1 MSINTQRQL
10 NQWIP
15 SFAASNSM
23 CLITLDSLVGSAST
37 HLSLR
42 AMQWSSSSRS
52 RSKTWAV
59 CQNVTRR
66 SDLIWSLWLD
76 ETTRSRSTCVS
87 SVCAICAN
95 WRKLL
100 TRDYRSPEHSLIFTS
115 VLFTACHSKKTC
127 KVNTYCTKTDTKW
140 ISDYIWLYICVCVY
154 IQAPYLSHIR

>member
-10 NQWIP
+10 NQWMQALLQAP
-15 SFAASNSM
+15 RCVSSH
-23 CLITLDSLVGSAST
+23 LITLDSLVGSALT

-66 SDLIWSLWLD
+66 SDLIWFLWLD

-140 ISDYIWLYICVCVY
+140 ISDYIFACITWFNWYCMKLCF
-154 IQAPYLSHIR
+154 